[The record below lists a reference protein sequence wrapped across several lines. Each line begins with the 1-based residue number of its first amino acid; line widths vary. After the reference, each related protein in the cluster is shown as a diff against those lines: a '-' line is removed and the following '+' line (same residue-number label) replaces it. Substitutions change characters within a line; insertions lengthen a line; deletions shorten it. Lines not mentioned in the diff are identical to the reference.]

1 MVKQVELNEGFK
13 ALVNGIL
20 DNEEANKRLVNA
32 FVEVVNDR
40 ATMTR
45 LNIDDLKSRAVEDI
59 KSEFVTKDFVRAE
72 IADTK
77 EELRSEIRAVRD
89 ELKAEISALRDELKA
104 DISSVRGEISAVR
117 NELKADISAVRGEIS
132 ALRDELKAEIS
143 ALRDEMYKTKIE
155 LFKWVVGLQL
165 TTTGL
170 IIAAM
175 KFL

>member
-1 MVKQVELNEGFK
+1 MVRQEAKLNEGFK
-13 ALVNGIL
+13 ALVSGIL

-40 ATMTR
+40 ATITR
-45 LNIDDLKSRAVEDI
+45 LNIDDLKSRAVKDI

-72 IADTK
+72 IADAK
-77 EELRSEIRAVRD
+77 EELRS
-89 ELKAEISALRDELKA
+89 EISALRDELKA
-104 DISSVRGEISAVR
+104 DISALRD
-117 NELKADISAVRGEIS
+117 ELKADISALRDEFKADIS
-132 ALRDELKAEIS
+132 ALRDEFKADIS

>member
-1 MVKQVELNEGFK
+1 MVRQEAKLNEGFK
-13 ALVNGIL
+13 ALVSGIL

-45 LNIDDLKSRAVEDI
+45 LNIDDLKSRAVKDI

-72 IADTK
+72 IADAK
-77 EELRSEIRAVRD
+77 EELRS
-89 ELKAEISALRDELKA
+89 EISALRDELKA
-104 DISSVRGEISAVR
+104 E
-117 NELKADISAVRGEIS
+117 ISAVRGEIS
-132 ALRDELKAEIS
+132 ALRDELKADIS

-170 IIAAM
+170 IIAAI

>member
-1 MVKQVELNEGFK
+1 MVRQEAKLNEGFK

-40 ATMTR
+40 ATITR
-45 LNIDDLKSRAVEDI
+45 LNIDDLKSRAVKDI

-72 IADTK
+72 IADAK
-77 EELRSEIRAVRD
+77 EELRSEISALRD

-104 DISSVRGEISAVR
+104 EINAVRGEISAVR
-117 NELKADISAVRGEIS
+117 
-132 ALRDELKAEIS
+132 DELKAEINAVRGEIS

>member
-1 MVKQVELNEGFK
+1 MVRQEAKLNEGFK
-13 ALVNGIL
+13 ALVSGIL

-77 EELRSEIRAVRD
+77 EELRSEIRAVR
-89 ELKAEISALRDELKA
+89 
-104 DISSVRGEISAVR
+104 
-117 NELKADISAVRGEIS
+117 NELKADISAVR
-132 ALRDELKAEIS
+132 DELKAEINAVRGEIS

-155 LFKWVVGLQL
+155 LFKWWVVGLQL